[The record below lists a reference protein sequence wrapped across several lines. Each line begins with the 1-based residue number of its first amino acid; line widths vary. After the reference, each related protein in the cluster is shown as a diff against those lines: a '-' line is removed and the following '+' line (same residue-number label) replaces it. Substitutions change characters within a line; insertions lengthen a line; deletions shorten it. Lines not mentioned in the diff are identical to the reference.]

1 MGAVP
6 YKQYTPPAISFQ
18 RKEKG
23 AALRPL
29 QSGRKQDETPHLYG
43 SANLHPNATGGKCT
57 SAVIRL
63 SDHRSW

>member
-6 YKQYTPPAISFQ
+6 YKHYTRPAISFR

-43 SANLHPNATGGKCT
+43 SANLHPNATGGKH
-57 SAVIRL
+57 ARAL
-63 SDHRSW
+63 